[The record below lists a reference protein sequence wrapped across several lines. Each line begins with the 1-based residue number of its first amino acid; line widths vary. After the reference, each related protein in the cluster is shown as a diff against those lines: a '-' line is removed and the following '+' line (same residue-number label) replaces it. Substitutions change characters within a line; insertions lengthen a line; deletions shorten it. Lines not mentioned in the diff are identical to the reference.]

1 MQPKKIF
8 FLLFCILNLFSIAQA
23 ATEFEENM
31 YIPSPQILGAS
42 TESMVVPIPQVIY
55 DNGPRSNLF
64 SVFRDRGEY
73 NIDKN
78 HFDAQPD
85 STWGLQTS
93 QGFFPLGN
101 DESYLQSCKLKAFA
115 TCQFVGTMWE
125 DYCNAMLRSYDDNR
139 ISPIFGL
146 RLAKARTEA
155 LKSPVRIFCSSSCYD
170 DQCSFN
176 AYYTRDY
183 QGQGKGIF
191 LPRYETSCGSHHS
204 TGSFFTIA
212 HEAGHSILD
221 RFCPAY
227 QDRIQKKYEIIHQF
241 LQKEKILEEDEEGI
255 EEGLS
260 HVDPSILQN
269 PIVVDYLSC
278 RALDEAFG
286 DITSILGSLKA
297 ANNPYKEINQL
308 NPMTCL
314 VKAEC
319 STCLRGS
326 ETSVDDPSNYHG
338 RSLLLTRKF
347 CKILKTENK
356 RLRNGALA
364 MKRTAIQFLNST
376 LVVSLEKDTSPFDRV
391 LELMKV

>member
-101 DESYLQSCKLKAFA
+101 DESHLQSCKLKAFA

-125 DYCNAMLRSYDDNR
+125 DYCNAMLKTYNANHQ
-139 ISPIFGL
+139 SPKFITFL
-146 RLAKARTEA
+146 SLARTQA
-155 LKSPVRIFCSSSCYD
+155 LRSPVQIFCSSSCYD
-170 DQCSFN
+170 ESCSFN
-176 AYYTRDY
+176 AYYTRNY
-183 QGQGKGIF
+183 KGHGKGIF

-227 QDRIQKKYEIIHQF
+227 QDRIQEKHEIIHQF
-241 LQKEKILEEDEEGI
+241 LQKEKILEENI

-260 HVDPSILQN
+260 YVDPSVLKH
-269 PIVVDYLSC
+269 PIIVDYLSC
-278 RALDEAFG
+278 RALHEAFG
-286 DITSILGSLKA
+286 DITGILGSLRA
-297 ANNPYKEINQL
+297 SNDPYEVINQL

-326 ETSVDDPSNYHG
+326 ETSVDYPLNYHG

-347 CKILKTENK
+347 CEVLKAENE
-356 RLRNGALA
+356 RLGNGVWA
-364 MKRTAIQFLNST
+364 MKKTAIQFLKKT

>member
-1 MQPKKIF
+1 MHPKKIF

-23 ATEFEENM
+23 ATESEESM
-31 YIPSPQILGAS
+31 YIPRPQLLGTS
-42 TESMVVPIPQVIY
+42 TESMVVPVRQVIY
-55 DNGPRSNLF
+55 DHGPRSNLF

-85 STWGLQTS
+85 ATWGFQTS
-93 QGFFPLGN
+93 QEFFPLGN
-101 DESYLQSCKLKAFA
+101 DESHLQSCKLKAFA

-125 DYCNAMLRSYDDNR
+125 DYCSVMLKEYNSNHQSPVFSLNLSQARTQDLRS
-139 ISPIFGL
+139 
-146 RLAKARTEA
+146 
-155 LKSPVRIFCSSSCYD
+155 PVQIFCSSSCYD
-170 DQCSFN
+170 ESCSFN
-176 AYYTRDY
+176 AYYTRNY
-183 QGQGKGIF
+183 KRHGKGIF

-221 RFCPAY
+221 RFCPEY
-227 QDRIQKKYEIIHQF
+227 QDRIQKKHEIIHQF
-241 LQKEKILEEDEEGI
+241 LQKEKILEEEI

-260 HVDPSILQN
+260 HVDPSVLKH
-269 PIVVDYLSC
+269 PIIVDYLSC
-278 RALDEAFG
+278 RALHESFG
-286 DITSILGSLKA
+286 DITGILGSLKA
-297 ANNPYKEINQL
+297 ANNPYEVINQL
-308 NPMTCL
+308 NSMTCL

-347 CKILKTENK
+347 CKVLKTANK
-356 RLRNGALA
+356 RLGDGNLA
-364 MKRTAIQFLNST
+364 MERTAIHFLNSA
-376 LVVSLEKDTSPFDRV
+376 LVVSLEKDTSPFDR
-391 LELMKV
+391 LLKEL